1 MVKISL
7 GISSCLPCLTACSRC
22 SALTARERDA
32 RADAASK
39 FCIILEPPAGAGV
52 HSHVPG
58 PYGPPKEP
66 FLPE

>member
-1 MVKISL
+1 
-7 GISSCLPCLTACSRC
+7 
-22 SALTARERDA
+22 LTARERDA